1 MSDHVLPL
9 RSYYTVFAALIG
21 LTCLTVGVAY
31 IDLGLFGTPVALGIA
46 TLKST
51 LVVLIFMHV
60 RWQSKLTW
68 MFVGAGFLWFL
79 VLVAFT
85 LGDVL
90 TRSDANPTFF

>member
-9 RSYYTVFAALIG
+9 RSYYTVFAALIF
-21 LTCLTVGVAY
+21 LTFVTVGVAY
-31 IDLGLFGTPVALGIA
+31 VDLGAFGTPVALGIA

-60 RWQSKLTW
+60 KWQSKLTW
-68 MFVGAGFLWFL
+68 MFVGAGFLWL
-79 VLVAFT
+79 VVLLTFT

-90 TRSDANPTFF
+90 TRSDATFY